1 MNADA
6 AEADACKALISCCFS
21 QCLFCFTS
29 LLFGQAAGNE
39 AAKAKDDEK
48 EGLDVVWCT

>member
-1 MNADA
+1 MA
-6 AEADACKALISCCFS
+6 AKAKEDEKEELDVVLFS
-21 QCLFCFTS
+21 QYWFCFTS
-29 LLFGQAAGNE
+29 LLFGQAAENG